1 LTAELSEVVLLAQ
14 VASTLF
20 MTGLIW
26 FVQVVHYPLL
36 AQVGRQG
43 FADYEAAHV
52 RLTTWVVAPAMLT
65 EALTSVLLVWRTPE
79 RLSASAC
86 WVGLGLVVVIW
97 SSTLLLQ
104 VPRHNAL
111 AAGFDAEA
119 HHSLVLSNWIR
130 TAAWTARGFLVLV
143 FLGQAVVGGSIDV

>member
-1 LTAELSEVVLLAQ
+1 MTELALLFAHL
-14 VASTLF
+14 VSTLL
-20 MTGLIW
+20 MVGNIW

-36 AQVGRQG
+36 ARVGRSE

-79 RLSASAC
+79 GLSASAC

-143 FLGQAVVGGSIDV
+143 FLRQAVLGGSIDA